1 VTPPRLLT
9 VDDVAEVVSLSAYTV
24 RQAIHDGE
32 LKASKLRG
40 RWLVHPDDLAEW
52 IDQGRARPVTPITPA
67 GQHVQPRPPGPSG
80 GFRDAVRRRRGKEAA

>member
-9 VDDVAEVVSLSAYTV
+9 VAAVALRVSLSAYTV

-52 IDQGRARPVTPITPA
+52 IDQGRVASGHADRARRSARPAAAA
-67 GQHVQPRPPGPSG
+67 GPVGRVP
-80 GFRDAVRRRRGKEAA
+80 